1 MPPAPPPAQFIGHAR
16 ALRAAITAEDRAATT
31 TIERFMRPLY
41 ARAQRHP
48 VPREGDLA
56 GVARAWRETLPAGG
70 RLALSIEVKRKT
82 IAIDE
87 LRVSAIDFRFLNWS
101 TADFEPGLAL
111 ILLRL
116 RVSPKTGFELE
127 TPILAGVSLHALA
140 RRYQRGFVT
149 TREAVLADVAQ
160 LSGAPDGDTWALPIP
175 NGSWIGVTAQLTAGA
190 RTAATPVA
198 RTFY

>member
-1 MPPAPPPAQFIGHAR
+1 MPPPAPPPAAFLGQAR
-16 ALRAAITAEDRAATT
+16 ALRASIREEDTAATV

-70 RLALSIEVKRKT
+70 RLALNIEAKRKT

-87 LRVSAIDFRFLNWS
+87 LRISSIDFRFANWS
-101 TADFEPGLAL
+101 SPDFEPGLAL

-160 LSGAPDGDTWALPIP
+160 
-175 NGSWIGVTAQLTAGA
+175 
-190 RTAATPVA
+190 TAATPVA
-198 RTFY
+198 RTFLG